1 VRERL
6 VPRSSGPADAAH
18 WAGAGAGAG
27 ERRPGLDGAH
37 GTNPTD
43 LVAQADAAMYPAKAE
58 RHRRQASS
66 SGAIPIQRSART
78 PAG

>member
-1 VRERL
+1 MTLPTGQVQAQAS
-6 VPRSSGPADAAH
+6 V
-18 WAGAGAGAG
+18 
-27 ERRPGLDGAH
+27 GLAWTAAH

-43 LVAQADAAMYPAKAE
+43 LVAQADAAMCPAKAE

-66 SGAIPIQRSART
+66 SGAVPIQRSART